1 MSIFQLIE
9 KTLFKLV
16 YFLVF
21 SYLYHLSVISPV
33 FKVHSVIWSLALQS
47 EYVVVGGPG
56 FEHIEGGLISIPS
69 GFRQPV

>member
-9 KTLFKLV
+9 KTLFKLAIILS
-16 YFLVF
+16 FF

-47 EYVVVGGPG
+47 GYVVIGGPG
-56 FEHIEGGLISIPS
+56 FEHIEGGLISIP
-69 GFRQPV
+69 V